1 MNEQLDSK
9 LYLTA
14 QEAADTLSISV
25 TSLYSYVSRGLI
37 KSQSTSGSRS
47 KGYLRSDITALKNK
61 KGGAKDDPN
70 FFFAPD
76 LKKDRITQITKSGPI
91 YRGKQ
96 AAELARTES
105 LEAVAALLWQSDPSL
120 FDASHMPAVLPDLA
134 SWRSRFKG
142 LNPMNQY
149 ISLFAA
155 IEQANPK
162 AYNLSEEGVVCTG
175 IDATRWLTAIIADSD
190 DYPANT
196 PIHQYI
202 AAKRGANEG
211 CAELLRA
218 LLVLAAD
225 HQQGPA
231 SLAAKNTAYA
241 GNTPYATVASALI
254 TWQGAFVLQGM
265 VQPLT
270 HFLLEIMT
278 KPDPTSIIIGR
289 LQGGASLPGFEHPI
303 YGAKD
308 PRGALLLELTKEY
321 LPDDKDARKLCQA
334 AETAEELT
342 GRSPSLNLITNFL
355 AYKFDMPDQ
364 MRALTAVS
372 RSVGW
377 LAHAF
382 EVYKSNNPFGQ
393 QNESLRT
400 TTVSSLD

>member
-1 MNEQLDSK
+1 
-9 LYLTA
+9 
-14 QEAADTLSISV
+14 
-25 TSLYSYVSRGLI
+25 
-37 KSQSTSGSRS
+37 
-47 KGYLRSDITALKNK
+47 
-61 KGGAKDDPN
+61 
-70 FFFAPD
+70 
-76 LKKDRITQITKSGPI
+76 
-91 YRGKQ
+91 
-96 AAELARTES
+96 
-105 LEAVAALLWQSDPSL
+105 LLWQSDTLPFETSRLPVIPS
-120 FDASHMPAVLPDLA
+120 DL
-134 SWRSRFKG
+134 SSLRSRIKG

-162 AYNLSEEGVVCTG
+162 AYNLSEEGVICTG
-175 IDATRWLTAIIADSD
+175 VDVTRWLVAIIADSD
-190 DYPANT
+190 DYPATT
-196 PIHQYI
+196 PIHEYL
-202 AAKRGANEG
+202 ASKRGANEG

-241 GNTPYATVASALI
+241 GNTPYAAVASALI

-278 KPDPTSIIIGR
+278 SSDPTSTIISR
-289 LQGGASLPGFEHPI
+289 LQGGAPLPGFDHPI

-308 PRGALLLELTKEY
+308 PRGALLH
-321 LPDDKDARKLCQA
+321 DARKLCQA
-334 AETAEELT
+334 AEAAEELT
-342 GRSPSLNLITNFL
+342 GRSPSLNLFTNFL
-355 AYKFDMPDQ
+355 AYKFSMSDQ

-372 RSVGW
+372 RCVGW

-382 EVYKSNNPFGQ
+382 EIYKSNNPFGR
-393 QNESLRT
+393 QNESSRG